1 MGARVGSVSG
11 LLVVCLLS
19 LACGEGVPPPPD
31 DEDAGEA
38 APAESGV
45 TPARYATNLVFVGYP
60 PDSLALYLHFLNET
74 SSSSLARRYRVWR
87 HGEGTWRT
95 ALAIADTIP
104 SPRAAWRVLPGP
116 GLRVTV
122 GDGEEITSLIHPDT
136 ARPFR
141 LTPGEIVTGW
151 LGATGQREGLR
162 TARLRIRGRS
172 VDGLLVERRS
182 ARPLRSPVP
191 PSVRQ
196 LFLLTYRGR
205 DGLLLLR
212 DEGGSDSPVVGH
224 TWIEGEETAWND
236 VILDRRDGGEDG
248 SAWSLRLPEAGIR
261 GELTVRAFAVDSLP
275 EASAGLR
282 VASLEGVIRVD
293 GGAWPAQGLF
303 VESRG
308 P

>member
-1 MGARVGSVSG
+1 MRALLGSVG
-11 LLVVCLLS
+11 ALLAASPLL
-19 LACGEGVPPPPD
+19 LACGDGAPPPPD
-31 DEDAGEA
+31 DEEAGEA
-38 APAESGV
+38 TPAEAGV
-45 TPARYATNLVFVGYP
+45 TPARYATSLAFVGYP
-60 PDSLALYLHFLNET
+60 PDSVSVYFHFLNET
-74 SSSSLARRYRVWR
+74 GSSFLARRYRVWS
-87 HGEGTWRT
+87 HGAGRWRT
-95 ALAIADTIP
+95 ALAISDTIP

-122 GDGEEITSLIHPDT
+122 ADGEELASLIHPDS

-141 LTPGEIVTGW
+141 LAPGEPITGW

-162 TARLRIRGRS
+162 RARLLAGDRS

-212 DEGGSDSPVVGH
+212 DEGGPDSPVVGH
-224 TWIEGEETAWND
+224 TWIEGEETTWND
-236 VILDRRDGGEDG
+236 VILDRREGEGG
-248 SAWSLRLPEAGIR
+248 SAWNLRLPEAGIR
-261 GELTVRAFAVDSLP
+261 GELTLGAVAVDSLP
-275 EASAGLR
+275 EGGAGLR
-282 VASLEGVIRVD
+282 VASLEGTVRVD
-293 GGAWPAQGLF
+293 GGAWPARGLF